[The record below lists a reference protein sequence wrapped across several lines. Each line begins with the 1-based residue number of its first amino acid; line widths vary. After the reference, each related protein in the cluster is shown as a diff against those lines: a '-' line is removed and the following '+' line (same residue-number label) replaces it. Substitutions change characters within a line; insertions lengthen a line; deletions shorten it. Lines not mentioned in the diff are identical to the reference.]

1 VERVKSLQRVIA
13 DNGDDAKVWV
23 TEVGWG
29 TGGKPGPLTVTPE
42 RQAEY
47 VKETLTRLHALGV
60 RGVVVF
66 QWRDPKPFPGRR
78 PIWPYYAGLLDV
90 DGKPKPSLA
99 AFTEAARAVA
109 R

>member
-1 VERVKSLQRVIA
+1 LQRVIA
-13 DNGDDAKVWV
+13 DNGDDAKLWV

-29 TGGKPGPLTVTPE
+29 TGGKPGPLTVTPQ

-47 VKETLTRLHALGV
+47 VKETLTRLHSLGV

-78 PIWPYYAGLLDV
+78 EIWPYYAGLLDQN
-90 DGKPKPSLA
+90 GTPKPSLA
-99 AFTEAARAVA
+99 AFKEFTTTLSGG
-109 R
+109 